1 MELIEFKAV
10 AEALA
15 IGLLI
20 GGERYR
26 DRADGERSFAG
37 LRTFAIISLLGGV
50 AGLLAE
56 PLYTLGMFTA
66 LVVMLALGYA
76 REEGESLGG
85 TTEVAA
91 LLTFWLGFAAREHEA
106 IALATAVALVVLLA
120 SKKLLHRFVAE
131 RVTDVEFLD
140 TLKFLVVVIVVWPLL
155 PDETYGPYDAI
166 NPSQIWALVILVS
179 TISYSGYIL
188 IRALGGSKGL
198 QISSLVGGLV
208 STTAVTMSLAHRARE
223 TEAMGRLCGVT
234 GVLANSVQLPRL
246 LVLLYVVDQELATLM
261 AAPLLAGF
269 GAGAGGAWL
278 LARMRKVW
286 DDEPTEDVTLQN
298 PYSFRPALK
307 FALLLGAVF
316 VASKVMSEMFGDSG
330 VYATAGVAGL
340 ADASAI
346 SLSVG
351 AMAHEGTLGVS
362 SAAWAV
368 LIATG
373 ANAVLKCII
382 AAMHGTRTLVF
393 WLAGG
398 FVTMIGTAVAVLIAI
413 DGVPW

>member
-1 MELIEFKAV
+1 MGIDEFKAIG
-10 AEALA
+10 EALA
-15 IGLLI
+15 IGMLI

-26 DRADGERSFAG
+26 DRSDGEKSFAG
-37 LRTFAIISLLGGV
+37 LRTFAIIAVLGGV
-50 AGLLAE
+50 AALLAE
-56 PLYTLGMFTA
+56 PIYTVAMFAALLVLLG
-66 LVVMLALGYA
+66 LGYA

-91 LLTFWLGFAAREHEA
+91 LLTFWLGFATLDHEA
-106 IALATAVALVVLLA
+106 VALATAVGLAVVLA
-120 SKKLLHRFVAE
+120 SKKVLHSFVAS

-140 TLKFLVVVIVVWPLL
+140 TLKFLVVVAVVWPLL
-155 PDETYGPYDAI
+155 PDKAYGPYDAF

-208 STTAVTMSLAHRARE
+208 STTAVTMSLAQRARE
-223 TEAMGRLCGVT
+223 NEGLARLCGVT
-234 GVLANSVQLPRL
+234 GVLANAVQLPRL
-246 LVLLYVVDQELATLM
+246 LVLLYVVDKGLATMM
-261 AAPLLAGF
+261 AGPLLAGF
-269 GAGAGGAWL
+269 AAGAGGAWL
-278 LARMRKVW
+278 LGRSRMLATNG
-286 DDEPTEDVTLQN
+286 PTPEVTLEN
-298 PYSFRPALK
+298 PYSFTPALK

-316 VASKVMSEMFGDSG
+316 VVSKVMGEMFGDSG
-330 VYATAGVAGL
+330 VFVTAAVAGL

-351 AMAHEGTLGVS
+351 AMAHDGSLAEV

-368 LIATG
+368 LIAVG
-373 ANAVLKCII
+373 ANALLKCGI
-382 AAMHGTRTLVF
+382 AAVNGTRELVF

-398 FVTMIGTAVAVLIAI
+398 FVTMVGVAAAVLYAMQ
-413 DGVPW
+413 GTPL

>member
-1 MELIEFKAV
+1 MEIQEFRAIG
-10 AEALA
+10 EALA

-50 AGLLAE
+50 GALLAV
-56 PLYTLGMFTA
+56 PMYTLAMFIA
-66 LVVMLALGYA
+66 LVALLGLGYA

-91 LLTFWLGFAAREHEA
+91 LLAFWLGFAARDHEVL
-106 IALATAVALVVLLA
+106 ALAAAVALVVLLA

-140 TLKFLVVVIVVWPLL
+140 TLKFMVVVVVVWPLL
-155 PDETYGPYDAI
+155 PDEAYGPYGAL

-188 IRALGGSKGL
+188 IRALGGTRGL

-223 TEAMGRLCGVT
+223 NESMGRLCGVT

-246 LVLLYVVDQELATLM
+246 LVLLYVVDRPLANTM
-261 AAPLLAGF
+261 AAPLLGGF
-269 GAGAGGAWL
+269 AAAAGGAWL
-278 LARMRKVW
+278 LARIRRVW
-286 DDEPTEDVTLQN
+286 ADVPGGDVTLQN
-298 PYSFRPALK
+298 PYSFTPALK

-316 VASKVMSEMFGDSG
+316 VASKVMGELFGQSG
-330 VYATAGVAGL
+330 VFATAAVTGL

-346 SLSVG
+346 TLSVG
-351 AMAHEGTLGVS
+351 AMAHEGTLATA
-362 SAAWAV
+362 SAGWAV
-368 LIATG
+368 LIATA
-373 ANAVLKCII
+373 ANALLKCVI
-382 AAMHGTRTLVF
+382 AAANGTWTLVF

-398 FVTMIGTAVAVLIAI
+398 FVTMLGTAAAVLYALE
-413 DGVPW
+413 GAPW